1 MNLLFN
7 LEKYPNFSSLIILP
21 TLSSVR
27 SVHSSSIRQEY
38 TKIRLG
44 ENHSKRNFAWLLEG
58 EKNPIVFAHTTKKQS
73 VLGGCR
79 GTLYNCAYSTLS
91 PSCRNQLWRHCPCSE
106 RLGFVVWNGRWRT
119 VLLRSQHK
127 VHRRGRTYVLP
138 SPMECS
144 FPGGSIRHRVWP
156 LKLPPAPTGI
166 YKPDCR
172 NFRNYCLCHTTSEI
186 IQQIGLSRKSLACA
200 WLSLKTEADCSQQ
213 LLGIYTAWGSLI
225 TSHAGQRIKMLPY
238 YRSVI
243 NTRWFNSIHLTLLCS
258 SHTFTCYW
266 HHPGRWPASLG

>member
-1 MNLLFN
+1 MVRKIQWYLCIQLRNRACWVAAEVPYTTACTALSLPAAGTSYGGNVHALKGWGLL
-7 LEKYPNFSSLIILP
+7 PGS
-21 TLSSVR
+21 
-27 SVHSSSIRQEY
+27 
-38 TKIRLG
+38 
-44 ENHSKRNFAWLLEG
+44 
-58 EKNPIVFAHTTKKQS
+58 
-73 VLGGCR
+73 
-79 GTLYNCAYSTLS
+79 
-91 PSCRNQLWRHCPCSE
+91 
-106 RLGFVVWNGRWRT
+106 WRT

-127 VHRRGRTYVLP
+127 VHRGGRTYVLP
-138 SPMECS
+138 SPVECS

-156 LKLPPAPTGI
+156 LKLSPAPTGI

-238 YRSVI
+238 YRSVT